1 MTVMLEQR
9 DIEYYQ
15 GSEFDCFRE
24 SIVNLL
30 RYVDDPLAE
39 EVINKDHPLITPLG
53 VYTILT
59 SRIASNLTD
68 EQYDA
73 TLHPLFDSSMSDCIV
88 GLKGWKMKIA
98 LDIVE
103 DEFSAHRII
112 YPQGPFTTS
121 LPRILILK
129 SNSISLTSDQGKPGI
144 DHAILQIDEK
154 SYVDHGREISEIDD
168 CYRLS
173 AVLEMIPKTPTE
185 TYNMLRRLDEKF

>member
-1 MTVMLEQR
+1 MTEF
-9 DIEYYQ
+9 YK

-30 RYVDDPLAE
+30 RYVEDPLAE
-39 EVINKDHPLITPLG
+39 EVINKDHPLITQLG

-68 EQYDA
+68 EQYEV
-73 TLHPLFDSSMSDCIV
+73 TLHPLFDKSMSDCMV
-88 GLKGWKMKIA
+88 GLKGWEMKIA

-103 DEFSAHRII
+103 DEFSDHRII

-121 LPRILILK
+121 LPRILFLQY
-129 SNSISLTSDQGKPGI
+129 NGSLTSDQGKAGI
-144 DHAILQIDEK
+144 DHVILQIDET
-154 SYVDHGREISEIDD
+154 SYIDHGREISEIDD

-173 AVLEMIPKTPTE
+173 AVLEMTPKNPTE
-185 TYNMLRRLDEKF
+185 TYNMLRRLDAYVDF